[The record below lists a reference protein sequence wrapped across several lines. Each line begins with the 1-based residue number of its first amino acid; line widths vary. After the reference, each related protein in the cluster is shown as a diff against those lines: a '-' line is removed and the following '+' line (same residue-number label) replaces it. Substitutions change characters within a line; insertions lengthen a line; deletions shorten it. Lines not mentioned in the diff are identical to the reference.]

1 MIVRCKI
8 NKKLKKIFVI
18 IFLVMLV
25 INLSVLASD
34 RDFEKEEKIGQKMAN
49 RIENQYKL
57 IEDTEL
63 LEKVRQIGQ
72 RLKKNSGIE
81 QIHYQFNIIDRE
93 GPNAFAFPGG
103 FIYLTD
109 DLFDYIHSDDELA
122 AVIAHEMGHIIHQHS
137 IKQMQDNRKM
147 ELVEL
152 FAVLLT
158 GDQTIGLLGELTTI
172 TVLNNYRREYEE
184 EADMTALELL
194 NKSSDYHAVGLLT
207 YLERVGSEKLG
218 KPNQD
223 LGIFQTHPAI
233 EERMKKVKHYLKENG
248 IEINRRLTTNY
259 ITIRKE
265 CEKLNN
271 GTSIIAKIFVNDE
284 EVLSFTGRDEDLL
297 CQKAEQVT
305 SKLDKSLR
313 IELEPYEIII
323 YSNENQ
329 GILRIGTEKIVSL
342 TQEEVVSHILTP
354 AEVLKN
360 SKETLAKIYWR
371 LKLELPILLVKD

>member
-1 MIVRCKI
+1 
-8 NKKLKKIFVI
+8 
-18 IFLVMLV
+18 
-25 INLSVLASD
+25 
-34 RDFEKEEKIGQKMAN
+34 
-49 RIENQYKL
+49 
-57 IEDTEL
+57 
-63 LEKVRQIGQ
+63 
-72 RLKKNSGIE
+72 
-81 QIHYQFNIIDRE
+81 
-93 GPNAFAFPGG
+93 
-103 FIYLTD
+103 
-109 DLFDYIHSDDELA
+109 
-122 AVIAHEMGHIIHQHS
+122 
-137 IKQMQDNRKM
+137 
-147 ELVEL
+147 
-152 FAVLLT
+152 LT

>member
-1 MIVRCKI
+1 
-8 NKKLKKIFVI
+8 
-18 IFLVMLV
+18 MLV

-147 ELVEL
+147 KLVEL

>member
-1 MIVRCKI
+1 MIVRSKL
-8 NKKLKKIFVI
+8 NKKIGRIFIV
-18 IFLVMLV
+18 IFLVVLGMT
-25 INLSVLASD
+25 LSAFASD
-34 RDFEKEEKIGQKMAN
+34 RDFEKEEKIGQKMAI
-49 RIENQYKL
+49 RIENQYNL
-57 IEDTEL
+57 IEDAEL
-63 LEKVRQIGQ
+63 LKKVRRIGQ
-72 RLKKNSGIE
+72 LLKKNSGIE
-81 QIHYQFNIIDRE
+81 QINYQFNIIDRE

-103 FIYLTD
+103 FIYLTA
-109 DLFDYIHSDDELA
+109 DLFDYVHSDDELA
-122 AVIAHEMGHIIHQHS
+122 AIIAHEMGHIIHQHS

-147 ELVEL
+147 KLVEL

-207 YLERVGSEKLG
+207 YFERIGSEKLG
-218 KPNQD
+218 RPNQD

-259 ITIRKE
+259 ITIRRE

-271 GTSIIAKIFVNDE
+271 GTSITKIFVNDE
-284 EVLSFTGRDEDLL
+284 EILSFTGRDEDSI

-360 SKETLAKIYWR
+360 SKKALAKIYWR
-371 LKLELPILLVKD
+371 LKLELPIFLVKD